1 MSLEEVKFCNLS
13 TLIHCHSYFL
23 FSKINISVFLE
34 KHTSKTIHY
43 QKNEIMTFYKKQQQ
57 QQQQQQQKPME
68 MVHHGSK
75 FDFVSNVL
83 RAM

>member
-1 MSLEEVKFCNLS
+1 MSLEEAKFCNLS

-23 FSKINISVFLE
+23 LSKINISVFLE

-43 QKNEIMTFYKKQQQ
+43 QKNEIMTFYKKKNKL
-57 QQQQQQQKPME
+57 QQQQKPME

-75 FDFVSNVL
+75 FDFVTNVL